1 MRSLKSNTCRRRPIC
16 SSRRTTCAR
25 GYIDVPQPTALVIR
39 SNSASGYALEV
50 TTVAPIVVAMVI
62 HGFDSD
68 LRLGQDGGTIIQRWQ
83 QPHPVSL
90 SLRFRLKLAPGLTA
104 GRYPWPMRI
113 AVRPLESI

>member
-1 MRSLKSNTCRRRPIC
+1 MAGFAAATAKDARTSFSVGITVNAIAKSNTCRRRPNLQL
-16 SSRRTTCAR
+16 STDDLRR

-68 LRLGQDGGTIIQRWQ
+68 LRSG
-83 QPHPVSL
+83 
-90 SLRFRLKLAPGLTA
+90 KTA
-104 GRYPWPMRI
+104 ARSSSAGSNRI
-113 AVRPLESI
+113 R